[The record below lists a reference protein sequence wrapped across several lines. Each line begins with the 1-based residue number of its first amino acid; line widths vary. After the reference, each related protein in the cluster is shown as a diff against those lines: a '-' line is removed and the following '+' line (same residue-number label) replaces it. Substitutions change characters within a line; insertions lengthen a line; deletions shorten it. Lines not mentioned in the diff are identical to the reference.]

1 MSDKIIQVENV
12 SKWFGDFQALKDVN
26 LEVSLKEKVFVVF
39 LVLMY
44 CITFISTELG
54 HYLALTYTTK

>member
-26 LEVSLKEKVFVVF
+26 LEVSLKEKKLLF
-39 LVLMY
+39 
-44 CITFISTELG
+44 CGAIRIRQI
-54 HYLALTYTTK
+54 HIN